1 MFLKICFFIYI
12 TPMNNRKFGQKFK
25 NLRLEK
31 NYSLDSVS
39 VGITAK
45 SSLYNWENGKGNMAF
60 DKVILML
67 NRMHIEPTELIS
79 DSVHN
84 SIDINDIFDAYNC
97 NDVVKLR
104 QIAQQALDK
113 SRKYQDDKSKLIRSA
128 IACQYLKALTGL
140 DLFLKEDK
148 EQLEQILSE
157 INEWHYIDVFC
168 FGNTLALIPDK
179 RIYGLTKSLI
189 RKYLERQNDNYAK
202 WQHGALNTIIN
213 AISTLLY
220 NDLSLALKLS
230 SEIQLLQLND
240 TFAYEKIR
248 IKFVNEIL
256 NYCKTQND
264 KELSDCFFPALNYL
278 GLNQLNSD
286 LNTAFA
292 QFETKYRFGNL
303 NQ

>member
-1 MFLKICFFIYI
+1 
-12 TPMNNRKFGQKFK
+12 MNNKNFGQKFK

-45 SSLYNWENGKGNMAF
+45 SSLYNWENGKGNMSF

-67 NRMHIEPTELIS
+67 NRMHIEPTELLIG
-79 DSVHN
+79 N
-84 SIDINDIFDAYNC
+84 LNNFIDINDIFDAYNC
-97 NDVVKLR
+97 NDAIKLK
-104 QIAQQALDK
+104 QIAQQALIK
-113 SRKYQDDKSKLIRSA
+113 SRKYQNDESQLIRSA

-140 DLFLKEDK
+140 DLFLDEDK

-168 FGNTLALIPDK
+168 FGNTLALIPAK

-189 RKYLERQNDNYAK
+189 RKYLERQNGNYFK

-240 TFAYEKIR
+240 TFSYEKIR
-248 IKFVNEIL
+248 LKFVNEIFT
-256 NYCKTQND
+256 YCKTQDD
-264 KELSDCFFPALNYL
+264 KELNDCFFPALDYL

-286 LNTAFA
+286 LKTAFT
-292 QFETKYRFGNL
+292 QFKTKYRFRNL
-303 NQ
+303 NH